1 MAELDKQ
8 AVLNLLLSQN
18 CMAVLFAGFP
28 KMTED
33 ISIQLSPTPTSIR
46 DVQHLGEGRQF
57 RRAEMMSTV
66 EQLWKDH

>member
-28 KMTED
+28 RKDKD
-33 ISIQLSPTPTSIR
+33 ISQ
-46 DVQHLGEGRQF
+46 QH
-57 RRAEMMSTV
+57 SVVSDTN
-66 EQLWKDH
+66 